1 MTRTTDKPLRIMLVA
16 GEVSGD
22 RFGAQLMSSLRC
34 ALTRPISF
42 MGVGGAA
49 MSAQGLN
56 SLHSINDTAV
66 VGIWDVVKRLPLLL
80 RRIRETAEFAL
91 HESPDALVLI
101 DSPDFTHR
109 VAKRVRAHNKMVP
122 IIAYVAPSVWAWR
135 RRRATRMR
143 AYIDHIMVLLPFE
156 EEVFRRAKGPACTYV
171 GHPALEEVPTLQD
184 GEAFRKRHDI
194 NTDEHVV
201 ALLPGSRRGEVERHV
216 DKFVEAGLRLRE
228 LTGDV
233 RLVLLGREEVR
244 PLLESKQS
252 NWCGKVLLLFGEEER
267 IGLFG
272 AANAALVAVGTAV
285 LELGLARV
293 PMVVGLREHA
303 FNAYLGARL
312 LRTPSLSL
320 VNLVLDAPA
329 TEEYLQEEL
338 EKEKVAAALQRI
350 LTPPGRE
357 RILGH
362 LDEFRAM
369 MSIGSS
375 VPSERAARTVLEI
388 VGDANRSG

>member
-1 MTRTTDKPLRIMLVA
+1 
-16 GEVSGD
+16 
-22 RFGAQLMSSLRC
+22 
-34 ALTRPISF
+34 
-42 MGVGGAA
+42 

-56 SLHSINDTAV
+56 SLHNISDTAV

-91 HESPDALVLI
+91 RESPDALVLI

-109 VAKRVRAHNKMVP
+109 VAKRVRAYDKKIPV
-122 IIAYVAPSVWAWR
+122 IAYVAPSVWAWR

-143 AYIDHIMVLLPFE
+143 TYIDHIMVLLPFE

-171 GHPALEEVPTLQD
+171 GHPALEEIPTPQD
-184 GEAFRKRHDI
+184 GEAFRKCHDI

-216 DKFVEAGLRLRE
+216 DGFVEAGLRLRE
-228 LTGDV
+228 LTGNV

-252 NWCGKVLLLFGEEER
+252 NWGSKVLLLFGEEER
-267 IGLFG
+267 TGLFG

-338 EKEKVAAALQRI
+338 ETEKVARALQRI

-362 LDEFRAM
+362 LDEFCAV
-369 MSIGSS
+369 MSIGSD
-375 VPSERAARTVLEI
+375 VPSERAARTILEI
-388 VGDANRSG
+388 VEDANDSG

>member
-1 MTRTTDKPLRIMLVA
+1 
-16 GEVSGD
+16 
-22 RFGAQLMSSLRC
+22 
-34 ALTRPISF
+34 
-42 MGVGGAA
+42 
-49 MSAQGLN
+49 MSAQGLT
-56 SLHSINDTAV
+56 SLHNINDTAV

-91 HESPDALVLI
+91 RESPDALILI

-109 VAKRVRAHNKMVP
+109 VAKRVRAHNKKIP

-135 RRRATRMR
+135 PRRATRMR

-171 GHPALEEVPTLQD
+171 GHPALEEIPAPGD
-184 GEAFRKRHDI
+184 GEVFRKRHGI
-194 NTDEHVV
+194 GRDEHIV

-216 DKFVEAGLRLRE
+216 DGFIEAGLRLRE
-228 LTGDV
+228 MVGNT
-233 RLVLLGREEVR
+233 RLVMLGREEVR

-252 NWCGKVLLLFGEEER
+252 NWGGEVLLLFGEEER

-272 AANAALVAVGTAV
+272 SANAALVAVGTAV

-293 PMVVGLREHA
+293 PMVVGLRENA

-320 VNLVLDAPA
+320 VNLVLDAPVV
-329 TEEYLQEEL
+329 EEYLQEEL
-338 EKEKVAAALQRI
+338 ETEKVAAALQRI
-350 LTPPGRE
+350 LTSPGRE
-357 RILGH
+357 RVLEH
-362 LDEFRAM
+362 LNEFCAA
-369 MSIGSS
+369 MSIGGDA
-375 VPSERAARTVLEI
+375 PSERAARAVLKI
-388 VGDANRSG
+388 LGDVNNSG

>member
-1 MTRTTDKPLRIMLVA
+1 MTNGTDKPLRIMLVA

-22 RFGAQLMSSLRC
+22 RFGAQLMSSLRS
-34 ALTRPISF
+34 ASTRPISF
-42 MGVGGAA
+42 TGVGGAA
-49 MSAQGLN
+49 MSAQGLT
-56 SLHSINDTAV
+56 SLHNINDTAV

-91 HESPDALVLI
+91 RESPDALILI

-109 VAKRVRAHNKMVP
+109 VAKRVRAHNKKIP

-135 RRRATRMR
+135 PRRATRMR

-171 GHPALEEVPTLQD
+171 GHPALEEIPAPGD
-184 GEAFRKRHDI
+184 GEVFRKRHGI
-194 NTDEHVV
+194 GRDEHIV

-216 DKFVEAGLRLRE
+216 DGFIEAGLRLRE
-228 LTGDV
+228 MVGNT
-233 RLVLLGREEVR
+233 RLVMLGREEVR

-252 NWCGKVLLLFGEEER
+252 NWGGEVLLLFGEEER

-272 AANAALVAVGTAV
+272 SANAALVAVGTAV

-293 PMVVGLREHA
+293 PMVVGLRENA

-320 VNLVLDAPA
+320 VNLVLDAPVV
-329 TEEYLQEEL
+329 EEYLQEEL
-338 EKEKVAAALQRI
+338 ETEKVAAALQRI
-350 LTPPGRE
+350 LTSPGRE
-357 RILGH
+357 RVLEH
-362 LDEFRAM
+362 LNEFCAA
-369 MSIGSS
+369 MSIGGDA
-375 VPSERAARTVLEI
+375 PSERAARAVLKI
-388 VGDANRSG
+388 LGDVNNSG

>member
-1 MTRTTDKPLRIMLVA
+1 
-16 GEVSGD
+16 
-22 RFGAQLMSSLRC
+22 
-34 ALTRPISF
+34 
-42 MGVGGAA
+42 
-49 MSAQGLN
+49 MSAQGLT
-56 SLHSINDTAV
+56 SLHDINDTAI

-91 HESPDALVLI
+91 RESPDALVLI

-109 VAKRVRAHNKMVP
+109 VAKRVRARNKKIP

-135 RRRATRMR
+135 RSRAARMR

-171 GHPALEEVPTLQD
+171 GHPALEEIPAPRD
-184 GEAFRKRHDI
+184 GEAFRKRHGI
-194 NTDEHVV
+194 SMDEHII

-216 DKFVEAGLRLRE
+216 DGFVEAGLRLHE
-228 LTGDV
+228 LVGNIH
-233 RLVLLGREEVR
+233 LIMLGREEIR

-252 NWCGKVLLLFGEEER
+252 NWGGKVLLLFGEDER

-329 TEEYLQEEL
+329 VEEYLQEEL
-338 EKEKVAAALQRI
+338 ETEKVAAALQRV
-350 LTPPGRE
+350 LTSPGRE
-357 RILGH
+357 QILEH
-362 LDEFRAM
+362 LDEFCTA
-369 MSIGSS
+369 MSIGGDA
-375 VPSERAARTVLEI
+375 PSERAARAVLK
-388 VGDANRSG
+388 VLGT

>member
-1 MTRTTDKPLRIMLVA
+1 MANKTDKPLRIMLVA

-22 RFGAQLMSSLRC
+22 RFGAQLMSSLRR
-34 ALTRPISF
+34 ASTRSISF
-42 MGVGGAA
+42 VGVGGAT
-49 MSAQGLN
+49 MSAQGLT
-56 SLHSINDTAV
+56 SLHNINDTAV
-66 VGIWDVVKRLPLLL
+66 IGIWDVVKRLPLLL

-91 HESPDALVLI
+91 RESPDALILI

-109 VAKRVRAHNKMVP
+109 VAKYVRARDEKIP

-135 RRRATRMR
+135 RRRAARMR
-143 AYIDHIMVLLPFE
+143 TYIDHIMVLLPFE

-171 GHPALEEVPTLQD
+171 GHPALEEVPTTQD
-184 GEAFRKRHDI
+184 GESFRKRHGI
-194 NTDEHVV
+194 GMNEHII
-201 ALLPGSRRGEVERHV
+201 ALLPGSRQSEVERHV
-216 DKFVEAGLRLRE
+216 DSFVEAGLHLRE
-228 LTGDV
+228 LVGNT

-244 PLLESKQS
+244 SLLESKQS
-252 NWCGKVLLLFGEEER
+252 SWDGKVLLLFGEEER

-272 AANAALVAVGTAV
+272 SANAALVAVGTAV

-329 TEEYLQEEL
+329 VEEYLQEEL
-338 EKEKVAAALQRI
+338 EAEKVAAALQRI
-350 LTPPGRE
+350 LTSPGRE
-357 RILGH
+357 QILKH
-362 LDEFRAM
+362 LNEFCTM
-369 MSIGSS
+369 MSIGSD
-375 VPSERAARTVLEI
+375 VPSERTARAVLKVLGEM
-388 VGDANRSG
+388 NNSG